1 MTHFRELDASVVVPS
16 HRGADRLPQ
25 LLDSLA
31 AQQDGTPSFEVI
43 VIVDGID
50 DGSVAL
56 LENEVRLDLRTVLF
70 PENRGRVA
78 ALNAGFEAARGHV
91 LIRCDDDLVV
101 PPDYISAH
109 VEAHASRG
117 PVGVVGPTRDI
128 HPSSA
133 YARAYGE
140 DAARRSLTHV
150 LSRPQS
156 ERWRL
161 WAASCS
167 ITRET
172 WESIGAY
179 DDRYQGYGW
188 EDVDYGYRLHAAG
201 LPIEVVEAAT
211 AEHHGPARTA
221 CDRAVK
227 AFEAGGARATFR
239 RLHPE
244 APIEAP
250 AAGNGLWGATVRLT
264 ASSMRSRRAVERQA
278 QWVDRLLPLVPT
290 SVGRKFVALAV
301 EGAGL
306 AGATRSG
313 GEGERTR

>member
-1 MTHFRELDASVVVPS
+1 MAADLVASIIVPS
-16 HRGADRLPQ
+16 CRGVDRLPL

-31 AQQDGTPSFEVI
+31 AQQSGTPSFEVI
-43 VIVDGID
+43 VVVDGVD

-56 LENEVRLDLRTVLF
+56 LENESRLDVRSIVF

-78 ALNAGFEAARGHV
+78 ALNAGFEAARGDV

-101 PPDYISAH
+101 PPGYVAAH
-109 VEAHASRG
+109 VNAHASGG
-117 PVGVVGPTRDI
+117 PIGVVGPTRDI
-128 HPSSA
+128 HVASR

-140 DAARRSLTHV
+140 DAASRSFAHV
-150 LSRPQS
+150 LSRPAA

-167 ITRET
+167 VTRET
-172 WESIGAY
+172 WESIGIY
-179 DDRYQGYGW
+179 DERYMGYGW

-201 LPIEVVEAAT
+201 LPIELVEAAT

-221 CDRAVK
+221 RARAMK

-244 APIEAP
+244 APIGSP
-250 AAGNGLWGATVRLT
+250 AAGNGLWGAAVRLT
-264 ASSMRSRRAVERQA
+264 ASSMQSRQA
-278 QWVDRLLPLVPT
+278 VDQRAGWVDRMLPAVPT
-290 SVGRKFVALAV
+290 SVGRKLVALTV
-301 EGAGL
+301 EAAGL
-306 AGATRSG
+306 AGGTRSG
-313 GEGERTR
+313 EGRGRDR